1 MESREYRN
9 EAFDLRLDMEIVA
22 WATWLGLAFPLI
34 FLWCNKDNV
43 PQANTLI
50 VLFVVLVTLVILPY
64 MLVTGQIFP
73 RILEILIKRPGWIRK
88 GLYVWGW
95 FLLILVA
102 FLVYCTGGIQSSIF
116 GWLFEYALIVT
127 LIVGPVSS
135 RSEKT
140 LFEQWRPVLL
150 TGGFEIIIIVVL
162 VLSGGG
168 SKSIPETMNNS
179 MPIWGGLSVFSSLI
193 VSALLFWFSIKKS
206 ERGN

>member
-1 MESREYRN
+1 
-9 EAFDLRLDMEIVA
+9 
-22 WATWLGLAFPLI
+22 
-34 FLWCNKDNV
+34 
-43 PQANTLI
+43 
-50 VLFVVLVTLVILPY
+50 
-64 MLVTGQIFP
+64 
-73 RILEILIKRPGWIRK
+73 
-88 GLYVWGW
+88 
-95 FLLILVA
+95 
-102 FLVYCTGGIQSSIF
+102 
-116 GWLFEYALIVT
+116 
-127 LIVGPVSS
+127 VGPVSS